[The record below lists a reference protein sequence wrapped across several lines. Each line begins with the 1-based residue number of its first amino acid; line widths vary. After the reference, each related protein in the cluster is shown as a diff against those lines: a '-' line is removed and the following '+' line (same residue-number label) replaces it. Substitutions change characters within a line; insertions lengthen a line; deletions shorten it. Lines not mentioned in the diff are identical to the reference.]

1 MYYAFTSATRHETD
15 QLTRWYLQA
24 FNVTSMR
31 DSRVMREDSYIMRT
45 ISVIAVIFLPISVI
59 SSIFGS
65 QFFGTN
71 TATLP
76 DGSVENVT
84 FMTRQFWVLWAI
96 ALPFTLLVLGGWFL
110 WLRRFQSRS
119 QRSQTF
125 EMIATVTRSTVVCF
139 VTNLPWRKR
148 RTVPPTA

>member
-1 MYYAFTSATRHETD
+1 
-15 QLTRWYLQA
+15 
-24 FNVTSMR
+24 MR

-76 DGSVENVT
+76 DGSVKNVT
-84 FMTRQFWVLWAI
+84 FVTPQFWVLWAI

-110 WLRRFQSRS
+110 WLRRFQPRS
-119 QRSQTF
+119 QRSKIL
-125 EMIATVTRSTVVCF
+125 EMIATATPSTVARL
-139 VTNLPWRKR
+139 VTSLIWRKR